1 MVFIFWVF
9 VACVQI
15 MTSSADMQAQLQ
27 AMLAT
32 LTRNNDLLAPSL
44 PSPSPPAAAAA
55 AASSSSSS
63 VGPASAAVTP
73 SSKQQKVLGFIE
85 KNRNAGTSRAY
96 ASGWA
101 GFVRYLEREKIAEAD
116 ITEWEVADYLRERVE
131 EHGVAASTLS
141 SDRSAIADKLKHTK
155 HKDIT
160 NGLAVTSIM
169 AVLRTIAAPSKPKQH
184 MTKELMREL
193 VVAHDRGG
201 PSGRANA
208 WLDERNIFLMLLMMM
223 AFLRES
229 EAVAL
234 TPSDL
239 EVKTMRLKGVDVQVL
254 HVFIARSKTDQA
266 KVGHLVLLS
275 ADERDTAFCPVRRYA
290 LYAAAV
296 KKAGVATEFLFP
308 TDKGAAMSS
317 NTPCGLVQAAVR
329 RANKASE
336 EAGLG
341 ETRWGP
347 PESYG
352 SHSLRRGGV
361 TTART
366 KGVSMLDIQKHGRW
380 KSLVV
385 FSYVGTTPEEQLAV
399 TNSFFQSDEVT
410 DVEPPKVVADVVP
423 SLHARALRAAEKK
436 EKKVKQRGTKRA
448 RSPVSDSEGNEED
461 EEDTAEQKAEEEAE
475 ELLFEAQCAQGYR
488 EEPEKRY
495 TPRRGAKT
503 AAAAAKSKE
512 TQLKLKAKKK
522 SE

>member
-1 MVFIFWVF
+1 
-9 VACVQI
+9 
-15 MTSSADMQAQLQ
+15 MTSSADMHAQLQ
-27 AMLAT
+27 AMMAT
-32 LTRNNDLLAPSL
+32 LTRNNELLAAPSL

-55 AASSSSSS
+55 ASSSSYM
-63 VGPASAAVTP
+63 GP
-73 SSKQQKVLGFIE
+73 SSKQQKVLSFIE
-85 KNRNAGTSRAY
+85 KSRNAGTTRAY

-131 EHGVAASTLS
+131 EHGVAASTMS

-155 HKDIT
+155 HKDLT
-160 NGLAVTSIM
+160 NSLAVTSIM
-169 AVLRTIAAPSKPKQH
+169 SVLRTIAAPSKPKQH
-184 MTKELMREL
+184 MSVELMREL
-193 VVAHDRGG
+193 IVAHDRGG

-234 TPSDL
+234 TPADL
-239 EVKTMRLKGVDVQVL
+239 EVKPVRLKGGDVQVL

-266 KVGHLVLLS
+266 KAGHLVLLG
-275 ADERDTAFCPVRRYA
+275 ADDRDAQFCPVRRYER
-290 LYAAAV
+290 YVAAV
-296 KKAGVATEFLFP
+296 KKAGVAEDFFFP
-308 TDKGAAMSS
+308 TDKGAGMSS

-336 EAGLG
+336 AAGLG
-341 ETRWGP
+341 ETRWGE

-380 KSLVV
+380 KSLTV

-399 TNSFFQSDEVT
+399 TTSFFKSDEVT
-410 DVEPPKVVADVVP
+410 DVQPVVEDAVP
-423 SLHARALRAAEKK
+423 SIHARALRAAGAKK
-436 EKKVKQRGTKRA
+436 KIKNRGTKRA
-448 RSPVSDSEGNEED
+448 RSPVSDPEGDDEE
-461 EEDTAEQKAEEEAE
+461 EEDTAEQKAEEENE
-475 ELLFEAQCAQGYR
+475 DWLFEAQCAQGYR
-488 EEPEKRY
+488 EGSEKARY
-495 TPRRGAKT
+495 TPRRDAKT
-503 AAAAAKSKE
+503 AAAAAAAAAKSKE
-512 TQLKLKAKKK
+512 SKRKGKK